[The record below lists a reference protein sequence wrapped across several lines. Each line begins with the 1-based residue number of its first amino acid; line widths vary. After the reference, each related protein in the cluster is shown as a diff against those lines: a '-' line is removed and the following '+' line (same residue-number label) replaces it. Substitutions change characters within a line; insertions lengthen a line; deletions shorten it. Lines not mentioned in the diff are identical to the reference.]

1 MDKSKV
7 SQFAEQVFKDLAG
20 TMTAGLAYLGVKTG
34 LFGAMA
40 GKGAM
45 TLAQVVEASG
55 LQARYVEEW
64 LGGMVAAGYLDYDPH
79 AVTYTLPEEHAYLLA
94 SEGTDHFVGG
104 LHYAMPALLSV
115 APKVARAFQEGGGV
129 RFHDFPEENLLAL
142 DIMNRG
148 AYEHRLVDPWLQEI
162 PEAVAALSHG
172 GKALDVGCGV
182 GKVSITLAK
191 AFPSASFV
199 GVDTHPDSIARAQE
213 SAQAEGVAD
222 QVSFVAGTLDALPAG
237 DRFDLITACDCIH
250 DFAEPEATLG
260 RIRGRLAP
268 GGTLFVI
275 EPKVADKLEDNRNPI
290 GTMFYGFSVF
300 HCMTQSLANGGPGLG
315 ACMGPARSEEL
326 IRAAGFS
333 QFRQL
338 NIRSQVNLF
347 YAVKV

>member
-34 LFGAMA
+34 LFSTMA

-45 TLAQVVEASG
+45 TLDQVVEASG
-55 LQARYVEEW
+55 LQPRYVEEW
-64 LGGMVAAGYLDYDPH
+64 LAGMVSAGYLDYDPDGL
-79 AVTYTLPEEHAYLLA
+79 TYTLPEEHAYLLA

-104 LHYAMPALLSV
+104 LYYAMPAMLSV
-115 APKVARAFQEGGGV
+115 APKVARSFREGGGV
-129 RFHDFPEENLLAL
+129 RFDDFPEENLVAL
-142 DIMNRG
+142 DLINRG
-148 AYEHRLVDPWLQEI
+148 AYEHRLVHPWLEEI
-162 PEAVAALSHG
+162 PEAVAALSNG
-172 GKALDVGCGV
+172 GRALDVGCGV

-199 GVDTHPDSIARAQE
+199 GVDTHAASIARAQE
-213 SAQAEGVAD
+213 SAQAEGVAS

-260 RIRGRLAP
+260 RIRDRLLS

-275 EPKVADKLEDNRNPI
+275 EPKVADELENNRNPI
-290 GTMFYGFSVF
+290 ATLFYGFSVF

-315 ACMGPARSEEL
+315 TCLGPARTEALLRS
-326 IRAAGFS
+326 AGFS
-333 QFRQL
+333 EFRPL
-338 NIRSQVNLF
+338 PIKSHVNLF
-347 YAVKV
+347 YAVKG